1 MPDVSK
7 EEIGRRMFQ
16 LHKDKNVEQVILKV
30 RDTIGADWKSFT
42 QEEVRLFE
50 RLLGMGWTHMEKAKW
65 EKIPF
70 ATMTKEDVKR
80 ILAIARC
87 IDIEKASQQ
96 MVVEKVEKALLK
108 VG

>member
-1 MPDVSK
+1 MGGMPRKARLDAP
-7 EEIGRRMFQ
+7 GA
-16 LHKDKNVEQVILKV
+16 LHHKRCV

-42 QEEVRLFE
+42 QQEVRLFE

-70 ATMTKEDVKR
+70 ASMTKEDVKR

-96 MVVEKVEKALLK
+96 TVVEKVEKALLK